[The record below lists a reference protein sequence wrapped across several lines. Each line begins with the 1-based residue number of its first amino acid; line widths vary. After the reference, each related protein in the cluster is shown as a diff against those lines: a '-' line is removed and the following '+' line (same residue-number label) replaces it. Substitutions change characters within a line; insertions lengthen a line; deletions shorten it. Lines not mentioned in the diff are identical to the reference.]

1 MLPIFH
7 YLTQHRYNILLADV
21 LTSLSLNL
29 MKNYTWKFVQK
40 ERENSIV
47 NLKSF

>member
-29 MKNYTWKFVQK
+29 IRITLGHLFRKK
-40 ERENSIV
+40 EKTQ
-47 NLKSF
+47 L